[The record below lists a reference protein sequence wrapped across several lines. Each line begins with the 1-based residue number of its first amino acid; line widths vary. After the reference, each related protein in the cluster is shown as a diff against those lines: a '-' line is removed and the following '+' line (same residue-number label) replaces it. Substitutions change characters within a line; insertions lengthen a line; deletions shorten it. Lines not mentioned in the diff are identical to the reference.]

1 MTSALFSPIKLADL
15 ALDNRIVVS
24 PMCQY
29 SADDGSAT
37 DWHLGHLAMLANSG
51 ASLLVVEATH
61 VERRGRITHGCL
73 GLYSDDNEAAL
84 ARVVAHCRRV
94 GTAKLGIQLA
104 HAGRKASSQRPW
116 EGGLGLK
123 REDDPWETIAPS
135 AIAFGNEWSA
145 PRAMARDDMER
156 VRDAFVAS
164 AKRALRLG
172 FDAIE
177 LHMAHGYLLHSFMSP
192 ISNHRTDEY
201 GGAAGARLR
210 FPLEV
215 ARAVRAVLP
224 RSLPLG
230 ARITGSDWTEGGLTP
245 DDAVALAKTLKE
257 AGLDYVCVSS
267 GGITA
272 DVMRGGTGLDGRQR
286 VQRIPLG
293 PGYQVPF
300 AEKVRREAGMVT
312 RAVGLIATAQ
322 QAEAI
327 VAEGKAD
334 MIALARAM
342 LDDPRWGWHAAQ
354 ALAGEVKRPPQYA
367 RAAPK
372 LWPGAAY
379 RA

>member
-15 ALDNRIVVS
+15 ALENRIVVS

-37 DWHLGHLAMLANSG
+37 DWHLSHLAMLANSG
-51 ASLLVVEATH
+51 ASLVVVEATH

-94 GTAKLGIQLA
+94 GTARLGIQLA
-104 HAGRKASSQRPW
+104 HAGRKASSYRPW
-116 EGGLGLK
+116 EGGLALK
-123 REDDPWETIAPS
+123 TDDDPWETIGPS
-135 AIAFGNEWSA
+135 AIAFGNAWSA
-145 PRAMARDDMER
+145 PRAMTRDDMER
-156 VRDAFVAS
+156 VRDAFVSS
-164 AKRALRLG
+164 AQRALRLG

-192 ISNHRTDEY
+192 ISNHRTDAY
-201 GGAAGARLR
+201 GGSAAARLR

-215 ARAVRAVLP
+215 VQAVRAAVP

-230 ARITGSDWTEGGLTP
+230 ARITGSDWTDGGMTP
-245 DDAVALAKTLKE
+245 DDAVVLAKALKE
-257 AGLDYVCVSS
+257 AGLDFVCVSS

-272 DVMRGGTGLDGRQR
+272 EVRRPER
-286 VQRIPLG
+286 

-300 AEKVRREAGMVT
+300 AEKVRREAGIVT
-312 RAVGLIATAQ
+312 RAVGLIATPQ

>member
-37 DWHLGHLAMLANSG
+37 DWHLGHLGMLANSG
-51 ASLLVVEATH
+51 ADLVVVEATH

-104 HAGRKASSQRPW
+104 HAGRKASSYRPW
-116 EGGLGLK
+116 EGGQGLK
-123 REDDPWETIAPS
+123 RDDDPWETIAPS
-135 AIAFGNEWSA
+135 AIAFGNAWSA
-145 PRAMARDDMER
+145 PRAMTRDDMER
-156 VRDAFVAS
+156 VRDAFVAA

-172 FDAIE
+172 FDSIE

-201 GGAAGARLR
+201 GGSAAARLH

-215 ARAVRAVLP
+215 ARAVRAVMP

-245 DDAVALAKTLKE
+245 DDAVALAKALKE

-272 DVMRGGTGLDGRQR
+272 EVMRGGTGLDGRQHA
-286 VQRIPLG
+286 RIPLG

-300 AEKVRREAGMVT
+300 AEKVRREAGIAT

-354 ALAGEVKRPPQYA
+354 ALAAEVKRPPQYA

-372 LWPGAAY
+372 LWPGASY
-379 RA
+379 RS